1 MEVATVLVV
10 ESDILVRQ
18 PIAAYLRDCG
28 YRVLEA
34 VNGTE
39 AREYLAG
46 GRHAV
51 DVALIGVKSVP
62 TESGFALASWV
73 RLKHPRVKVL
83 LGGTVANV
91 LQLAGELCDESPH
104 GSLDYRAVLDHIR
117 RLLATRE
124 PGSSDKESKP

>member
-1 MEVATVLVV
+1 MEVATVPVV

-18 PIAAYLRDCG
+18 PIATYLRDCG

-46 GRHAV
+46 GGHAV

-62 TESGFALASWV
+62 TE
-73 RLKHPRVKVL
+73 RICPRI
-83 LGGTVANV
+83 LGEAQT
-91 LQLAGELCDESPH
+91 P
-104 GSLDYRAVLDHIR
+104 
-117 RLLATRE
+117 
-124 PGSSDKESKP
+124 

>member
-1 MEVATVLVV
+1 MEVATVPVV

-18 PIAAYLRDCG
+18 PIATYLRDCG

-62 TESGFALASWV
+62 TE
-73 RLKHPRVKVL
+73 RICPRI
-83 LGGTVANV
+83 LGEAQT
-91 LQLAGELCDESPH
+91 P
-104 GSLDYRAVLDHIR
+104 
-117 RLLATRE
+117 
-124 PGSSDKESKP
+124 